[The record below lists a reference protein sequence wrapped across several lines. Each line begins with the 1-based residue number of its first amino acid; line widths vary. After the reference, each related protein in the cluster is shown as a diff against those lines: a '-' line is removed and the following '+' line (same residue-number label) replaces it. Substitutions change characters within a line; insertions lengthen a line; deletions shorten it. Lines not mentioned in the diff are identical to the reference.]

1 MFRRRGEDDEGG
13 TRSQQLILE
22 NSLNVWEN
30 VPSRMDAQRTVSF
43 SPMTTSIYGERK
55 NMMMDAASL
64 ESHPETPKILKSAL
78 KNKPGG
84 GDHSPPST
92 GHHYFDYQ
100 DHDMPPSYIET
111 TAR

>member
-13 TRSQQLILE
+13 TRSQQLLE

-84 GDHSPPST
+84 DHSPPSA
-92 GHHYFDYQ
+92 GHHYFDYH